1 MMVADLKTGG
11 LVLHVLLCAA
21 LWYSVFCRAVREDKH
36 VKVVVRLAF
45 ALLGMAALCAMV
57 APLVGVEPT
66 VVSPA
71 AISVSEN
78 ILHGISVYRSNPT
91 RFYVHVFPLF
101 QGYLRP
107 YARLDGKH
115 MFYDSA

>member
-1 MMVADLKTGG
+1 M
-11 LVLHVLLCAA
+11 
-21 LWYSVFCRAVREDKH
+21 
-36 VKVVVRLAF
+36 
-45 ALLGMAALCAMV
+45 
-57 APLVGVEPT
+57 
-66 VVSPA
+66 SPA

-107 YARLDGKH
+107 YARLDGKQLFH
-115 MFYDSA
+115 DPPPENISLFLDAAATHQGRWRLVTRLLVLPLIASHWYDPSRYCH

>member
-1 MMVADLKTGG
+1 MG
-11 LVLHVLLCAA
+11 
-21 LWYSVFCRAVREDKH
+21 WEREDVEKP
-36 VKVVVRLAF
+36 F
-45 ALLGMAALCAMV
+45 ATQLG
-57 APLVGVEPT
+57 VGQA

-71 AISVSEN
+71 AILVSEN

-107 YARLDGKH
+107 YARLDGKQL
-115 MFYDSA
+115 FGDTFNART